1 MLINNNKGYYEPALN
16 SSTPG
21 LTEGVD
27 LPSASSFFTS
37 QALGSQYYRTITGGY
52 ELWTKVA
59 NDGLATD
66 WLGKGV
72 IADTFGVADMTD
84 GGSTTGTFVM
94 TGDIPAKSFG
104 HVASVVNL
112 TGFTGDT
119 SATIQVGDGSDVDR
133 YSTGTP
139 SVFTSL
145 AYLSLGAASGTAAHA
160 AAVTSPTITITSASN
175 FTDVITDGGGEAT
188 VIIEYKVVA

>member
-1 MLINNNKGYYEPALN
+1 MLINNNKGYYEPAMG
-16 SSTPG
+16 SGTPG
-21 LTEGVD
+21 LTEGSD
-27 LPSASSFFTS
+27 IPSASSFFTS
-37 QALGSQYYRTITGGY
+37 QSLGSQYFRTITGGY

-72 IADTFGVADMTD
+72 IADTFGYDDMTD

-119 SATIQVGDGSDVDR
+119 TATIQVGDGSDVDR

-139 SVFTSL
+139 SVVASL
-145 AYLSLGAASGTAAHA
+145 AYLSLGAASGTATHA
-160 AAVTSPTITITSASN
+160 AAVTSPTVTITGAADFSSISA
-175 FTDVITDGGGEAT
+175 GELT
-188 VIIEYKVVA
+188 LIIEYKVVA